1 MFAAVIKV
9 GVDGNLYLDIMEL
22 PETCVIVLSKG
33 VAKLTELPAY
43 AETKSITHQ
52 GQVKCVKW
60 DEGEEF

>member
-1 MFAAVIKV
+1 MKELKV

-43 AETKSITHQ
+43 AETKIITHQ
-52 GQVKCVKW
+52 GQVKRVKW